1 MTNLNV
7 TVLGGGS
14 WGTTVAS
21 LVARNAP
28 ITLWARNPTTVAEI
42 NTHHTNEVFLPG
54 AILQRSF
61 SLPPIWAARCAVPMS
76 S

>member
-21 LVARNAP
+21 LVSRNAP
-28 ITLWARNPTTVAEI
+28 VTLWARPAIHTKGAPQQLRPALPALSAQRLRSAE
-42 NTHHTNEVFLPG
+42 P
-54 AILQRSF
+54 
-61 SLPPIWAARCAVPMS
+61 
-76 S
+76 